1 MEEPQEEEGS
11 GWGLQ
16 EPKGF
21 RSPSPLVEILEDQ
34 QFVEEEQDYVP
45 ICRVRC
51 SPGQAV
57 RVLPAPVKV
66 LYTQSSIYIT
76 VVVMLP
82 GTCSVGCCSSKQNFM
97 CSAN

>member
-1 MEEPQEEEGS
+1 MAAENFSSPGDEYFLPYKSVGMDEPQEEEEGS

-16 EPKGF
+16 EPRGL

-57 RVLPAPVKV
+57 RLLPPPVQVL
-66 LYTQSSIYIT
+66 
-76 VVVMLP
+76 
-82 GTCSVGCCSSKQNFM
+82 
-97 CSAN
+97 